1 MRPFSKIFGKPHHR
15 IVVGSRQGK
24 QKNFRAFAKTPP
36 FHRCSG
42 EQRAEHAA
50 AIAILVEQASISA
63 NQSRRGKRQFFRA
76 SFYHGAKI
84 RNSAVFAPRGKLV
97 GECLPQTLL
106 CALAGEKTEN
116 SFCYFPKSCPMGEV
130 ESFFTPNAK
139 KFLLFPEKFSN
150 ERGREISPPK
160 VEKSCPIGGVRGK
173 ILRPKSEKIQQ

>member
-1 MRPFSKIFGKPHHR
+1 MRPFSKIFGKPHRR

-24 QKNFRAFAKTPP
+24 QKIFRAFAKTPP

-76 SFYHGAKI
+76 RFYHGAKI
-84 RNSAVFAPRGKLV
+84 RISAVLPPLVNLV

-106 CALAGEKTEN
+106 MR
-116 SFCYFPKSCPMGEV
+116 PV
-130 ESFFTPNAK
+130 
-139 KFLLFPEKFSN
+139 
-150 ERGREISPPK
+150 GRERRSTL
-160 VEKSCPIGGVRGK
+160 E
-173 ILRPKSEKIQQ
+173 EKIQHTPPLPCGQNPHDRGRIRRLYRAAETL